1 MVHKLTYNFEER
13 ATTDQ
18 AIAWA
23 RGNMSGESMG
33 STCFPPE
40 IHGTPNADKAG
51 YKRLPDLV
59 KVSGFWVV
67 SEATANIMR
76 GFNLGGGGLFPVK
89 VLNRD
94 RDIAV
99 PGAWFCINFGNRK
112 SAFQVSESVPMR
124 QTYVRNGEKA
134 WAPKATLNDGDIAVS
149 KVATA
154 GADIWID
161 PDVAHSF
168 FLSEAL
174 GAALKKAKADKGFF
188 LHKCRVV

>member
-1 MVHKLTYNFEER
+1 
-13 ATTDQ
+13 
-18 AIAWA
+18 
-23 RGNMSGESMG
+23 MSGESLG
-33 STCFPPE
+33 STRFPPE
-40 IHGTPNADKAG
+40 IHGTQNADKAG
-51 YKRLPDLV
+51 YKRLPDLF
-59 KVSGFWVV
+59 KASNFWVV

-76 GFNLGGGGLFPVK
+76 GFDLGGGGLYPVK
-89 VLNRD
+89 VMNRD

-99 PGAWFCINFGNRK
+99 PGEWFCINFGNKK
-112 SAFQVSESVPMR
+112 SALQVSDSVPMR

-134 WAPKATLNDGDIAVS
+134 WTLKAVLKDGDIAVS

-161 PDVAHSF
+161 PDMAHSF
-168 FLSEAL
+168 FLSNAL